1 VREFVNDVPRAKV
14 LSVKTVT
21 VYGQPVDGG
30 RTVVSTAK
38 IETIIPMLLERDE
51 PITVV
56 DANNQVIGVVN
67 RHSVAAILQAE
78 QR

>member
-1 VREFVNDVPRAKV
+1 VNDVPRAKV

-21 VYGQPVDGG
+21 VDGQPVDGA

-56 DANNQVIGVVN
+56 DTNNHTIGVVN
-67 RHSVAAILQAE
+67 RQSVAAILQAE

>member
-1 VREFVNDVPRAKV
+1 
-14 LSVKTVT
+14 
-21 VYGQPVDGG
+21 
-30 RTVVSTAK
+30 VSTAK

-56 DANNQVIGVVN
+56 DSNNAVIGIVN